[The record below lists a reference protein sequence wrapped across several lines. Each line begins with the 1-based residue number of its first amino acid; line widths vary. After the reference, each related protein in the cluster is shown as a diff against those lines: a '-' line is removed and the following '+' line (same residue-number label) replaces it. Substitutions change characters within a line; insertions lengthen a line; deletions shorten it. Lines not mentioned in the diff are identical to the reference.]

1 MIQSQRPATHRQL
14 GAQRRDETGAVAP
27 ATITRTEAILRA
39 VCQELEAQRTKIDRA
54 DDLDML
60 VIGDITDLSV
70 RVCLRRCGLTAG
82 TLDVLDGSPPCQGFS
97 TIGRRTHYDWLA
109 HDDEYARR
117 FAEADVVAIDKL
129 EEEARRRAL
138 AGVNEPVFYQG
149 KIVGHV
155 ARKSDTLL
163 IFLLKGKRPE
173 VYTERHEHTGAH
185 GQAIRVAST
194 ALLRVRGLFL
204 CWRARAGA
212 GARA

>member
-1 MIQSQRPATHRQL
+1 MVKKKAAKKPHRRTSARRPMPRRTRRTAPTKAEQRADQDQFL
-14 GAQRRDETGAVAP
+14 AAY
-27 ATITRTEAILRA
+27 EAIQTVSGA
-39 VCQELEAQRTKIDRA
+39 A
-54 DDLDML
+54 L
-60 VIGDITDLSV
+60 VT
-70 RVCLRRCGLTAG
+70 
-82 TLDVLDGSPPCQGFS
+82 

-173 VYTERHEHTGAH
+173 IYTERHEHTGAH

-194 ALLRVRGLFL
+194 ALDLTPLSTEDLETLERLL
-204 CWRARAGA
+204 ARAAPPRAGHGPH
-212 GARA
+212 GAR

>member
-1 MIQSQRPATHRQL
+1 MVKKKAAKKPHRRTSARRPVPRRTRRTAPTKAEQRADQDRFL
-14 GAQRRDETGAVAP
+14 VAY
-27 ATITRTEAILRA
+27 EAIQTVSGAARA
-39 VCQELEAQRTKIDRA
+39 T
-54 DDLDML
+54 
-60 VIGDITDLSV
+60 
-70 RVCLRRCGLTAG
+70 
-82 TLDVLDGSPPCQGFS
+82 

-138 AGVNEPVFYQG
+138 VGAEEPVFYQG

-173 VYTERHEHTGAH
+173 VYTERHEHTGAQ
-185 GQAIRVAST
+185 GEAIRVAST
-194 ALLRVRGLFL
+194 ALDLTTLSTEDLATLERLL
-204 CWRARAGA
+204 ARATPPRAGHGPH
-212 GARA
+212 GAR

>member
-1 MIQSQRPATHRQL
+1 MAKKQAAKKPRRRMDVRKRPVPRRTRRTAPTKAEQRADQDRFL
-14 GAQRRDETGAVAP
+14 AAY
-27 ATITRTEAILRA
+27 EAIQTVSGAARA
-39 VCQELEAQRTKIDRA
+39 T
-54 DDLDML
+54 
-60 VIGDITDLSV
+60 
-70 RVCLRRCGLTAG
+70 
-82 TLDVLDGSPPCQGFS
+82 

-173 VYTERHEHTGAH
+173 IYTERHEHTGAH

-194 ALLRVRGLFL
+194 ALDLTTLSTEDLETLERLL
-204 CWRARAGA
+204 ARATPPRAGHGPH
-212 GARA
+212 GAR